1 MIPKT
6 FEQWCEDND
15 LLLVPATDLE
25 WRKRYEE
32 YRIDHARNGIRA
44 LLAAPFPG
52 DDHCQEHGHGCEEY
66 HCGNGG
72 R

>member
-1 MIPKT
+1 MKPKT

-15 LLLVPATDLE
+15 LLLVPTTDRE
-25 WRKRYEE
+25 WRERYED
-32 YRIDHARNGIRA
+32 YRIEAFKAGIKA
-44 LLAAPFPG
+44 IDYLS
-52 DDHCQEHGHGCEEY
+52 DYHCQEHGHGCEEY